1 MCSEKQYQLE
11 KIKNISLEK
20 DLYEIQSI
28 NSIVIE

>member
-11 KIKNISLEK
+11 QIKNISLEK
-20 DLYEIQSI
+20 DLHEIQSV